1 MQNWKK
7 KMKIEMKIVIMSN
20 IIHSSGKNMSS
31 IFIDSTL
38 LIILILLYFI
48 NLIVIS
54 RWYREELDFITFFTE
69 LFYLMKFNLIEEE

>member
-54 RWYREELDFITFFTE
+54 RWYRWRDVGFYNFFHRIVLSYE
-69 LFYLMKFNLIEEE
+69 I